1 MFEELI
7 RQAERSRGAAVI
19 GAWARVENAG
29 AARRLSAMADLLAG
43 KLADKDSAERD
54 QWCLDNWDAV
64 SAEVAAAQGVSM
76 GVASNE
82 LLDAWAL
89 RERLPRV
96 SEVFASGAI
105 SYRHARA
112 VVKRTKLVKDSNALA
127 KIDTEIAAQIAGW
140 GTLSKAKLESEIDY
154 WVDRY
159 DPAAVVRAESAD
171 RSHHVDVV
179 MAEDGSGV
187 CFIEAVLCAHDGEV
201 MDRRLDE
208 MARGVC
214 ARDPRPMDKRR
225 AAALGAVMAKADR
238 LQCHCGAEDCAAA
251 ERTPT
256 AVIVH
261 VVAEEASL
269 ADDTPV
275 LDPALALDPDPDPEP
290 DPEPEPEPESAL
302 ADPSWGSGIAE
313 LLSPAP
319 ATGPAQCNPAKIVGG
334 AILPAP
340 QFAATLAKTATL
352 KWIVHPRQAPP
363 EPRYVPSAK
372 LAEFVRCRDLTCRF
386 PGCDVPSFRC
396 DLDHTIAYPA
406 GPTQAS
412 NLKALCRKHHLLKT
426 FWGWRDAQ
434 SPDGTVVWTSPEGQT
449 FTDHP
454 RSRVLFPALCRPTA
468 AVNLRPNGEASE
480 SNVPS
485 GLGMPRR
492 TLTRAQAK
500 ARSVDEQRRINE
512 ALLG

>member
-1 MFEELI
+1 MFEGLV
-7 RQAERSRGAAVI
+7 QKAERLRDAAAI
-19 GAWARVENAG
+19 GAWARVENAA
-29 AARRLSAMADLLAG
+29 AARRLSAMADLLAS

-64 SAEVAAAQGVSM
+64 SAEVAASQGVSM

-105 SYRHARA
+105 SYRHARV
-112 VVKRTKLVKDSNALA
+112 VVKRTKLKDGDALA
-127 KIDTEIAAQIAGW
+127 KIDTEIAAQVAGW

-171 RSHHVDVV
+171 RSQHVDVV
-179 MAEDGSGV
+179 MAEDGLGV
-187 CFIEAVLCAHDGEV
+187 CFIEAVLYAHDGEV

-214 ARDPRPMDKRR
+214 VGDPRPMDKRR

-238 LQCHCGAEDCAAA
+238 LQCFCGAEDCAAA

-275 LDPALALDPDPDPEP
+275 SLHDEEP
-290 DPEPEPEPESAL
+290 VAEPEPAP

-313 LLSPAP
+313 LLAPAP
-319 ATGPAQCNPAKIVGG
+319 ATGPAQCNPAKILGG
-334 AILPAP
+334 ALLPAP

-352 KWIVHPRQAPP
+352 KWIVHPGQAPP

-372 LAEFVRCRDLTCRF
+372 LAELVRCRDLTCRC

-396 DLDHTIAYPA
+396 DLDHTIAYPV

-412 NLKALCRKHHLLKT
+412 NLKALCRKHYLLKT
-426 FWGWRDAQ
+426 FWAWHDAQ
-434 SPDGTVVWTSPEGQT
+434 SPDGTVVWTSPEGQPFAT
-449 FTDHP
+449 RP
-454 RSRVLFPALCRPTA
+454 GSRVLFPARCRPTA
-468 AVNLRPNGEASE
+468 AMNIQPTGEVSE

-500 ARSVDEQRRINE
+500 ARSIDEQRRANE
-512 ALLG
+512 APIG

>member
-1 MFEELI
+1 MFEGLV
-7 RQAERSRGAAVI
+7 QKAERLRDAAAI
-19 GAWARVENAG
+19 GAWARVENAA
-29 AARRLSAMADLLAG
+29 AARRLSAMADLLAS
-43 KLADKDSAERD
+43 KLADKDSAVCD

-64 SAEVAAAQGVSM
+64 SAEVAASQGVSL

-96 SEVFASGAI
+96 SEEFASGAI
-105 SYRHARA
+105 SYRHARV
-112 VVKRTKLVKDSNALA
+112 VVKRTKLKDGDALA
-127 KIDTEIAAQIAGW
+127 KIDTGIAAQVAGW

-171 RSHHVDVV
+171 RSQHVDVV

-214 ARDPRPMDKRR
+214 VGDPRPMDKRR

-238 LQCHCGAEDCAAA
+238 LQCLCGAEDCAAA

-275 LDPALALDPDPDPEP
+275 SLHDEEP
-290 DPEPEPEPESAL
+290 VAEPEPAP

-313 LLSPAP
+313 LLAPAP

-334 AILPAP
+334 ALLSAP

-352 KWIVHPRQAPP
+352 KWIVHPGQAPP

-372 LAEFVRCRDLTCRF
+372 LAELVRCRDLTCRF

-396 DLDHTIAYPA
+396 DLDHTIAYPV

-426 FWGWRDAQ
+426 F
-434 SPDGTVVWTSPEGQT
+434 
-449 FTDHP
+449 
-454 RSRVLFPALCRPTA
+454 
-468 AVNLRPNGEASE
+468 
-480 SNVPS
+480 
-485 GLGMPRR
+485 
-492 TLTRAQAK
+492 
-500 ARSVDEQRRINE
+500 
-512 ALLG
+512 